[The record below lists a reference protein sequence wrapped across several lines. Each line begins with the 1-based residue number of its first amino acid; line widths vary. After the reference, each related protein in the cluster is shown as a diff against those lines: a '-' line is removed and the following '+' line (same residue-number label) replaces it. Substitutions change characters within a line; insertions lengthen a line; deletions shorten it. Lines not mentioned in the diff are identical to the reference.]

1 MKKLTFLISVALVST
16 ILFNSCGSKNGAEN
30 GDDKK
35 VAGRKIDPKLDSLIT
50 AMAACEQQNTNCEGY
65 NKASVGIQAMS
76 KDAANKTLA
85 EDLFNAISQSTNN
98 KRSAACAHA
107 INFWLGSS
115 AHLENA
121 AYGKV
126 ILDALKKEKFDQSSY
141 VGSTL
146 GQLLAGWLS
155 SNDEALLK
163 ELHAAVA
170 NKSTESRGRLELIRL
185 SGDKSFEKN
194 GYLDVLINIAKDA
207 AEDEAVKRQVL
218 AVIWRVKDAAHIQK
232 VEDLYISLLDN
243 ESAVVSGAAMEGLG
257 YMKSA
262 KGFAK
267 VLESVEKKGADEKYA
282 SSTARALTNYLT
294 GDAKEGI
301 DKEKAL
307 ALAIKM
313 SGNKTLKAYSRSAY
327 VYSIESYGGAKAKAA
342 LTKLAASSEKE
353 IADPAKQ
360 ALTRIKK

>member
-1 MKKLTFLISVALVST
+1 
-16 ILFNSCGSKNGAEN
+16 
-30 GDDKK
+30 
-35 VAGRKIDPKLDSLIT
+35 
-50 AMAACEQQNTNCEGY
+50 
-65 NKASVGIQAMS
+65 
-76 KDAANKTLA
+76 
-85 EDLFNAISQSTNN
+85 
-98 KRSAACAHA
+98 
-107 INFWLGSS
+107 
-115 AHLENA
+115 
-121 AYGKV
+121 
-126 ILDALKKEKFDQSSY
+126 
-141 VGSTL
+141 
-146 GQLLAGWLS
+146 
-155 SNDEALLK
+155 
-163 ELHAAVA
+163 
-170 NKSTESRGRLELIRL
+170 
-185 SGDKSFEKN
+185 
-194 GYLDVLINIAKDA
+194 LDVLINIAKDA

-232 VEDLYISLLDN
+232 VEDLFISLLDN
-243 ESAVVSGAAMEGLG
+243 ESAVIAGAAMEGLG

-327 VYSIESYGGAKAKAA
+327 VYSIESYGGVKAKAA

-353 IADPAKQ
+353 IAEPAKQ